1 MIANTISFSEYIL
14 LRNMLIKE
22 GIIKFSKYL
31 DRNKN
36 IKIYLATYTI
46 YKNYYI
52 YRYYASKLTAA
63 KHSKRIIESLHTKEK
78 KPPN

>member
-1 MIANTISFSEYIL
+1 
-14 LRNMLIKE
+14 MLIKE
-22 GIIKFSKYL
+22 GIIAFSKYL

-52 YRYYASKLTAA
+52 YRYYASKLQQNIL
-63 KHSKRIIESLHTKEK
+63 KESLKAFIQK
-78 KPPN
+78 KKSPQINKLIY